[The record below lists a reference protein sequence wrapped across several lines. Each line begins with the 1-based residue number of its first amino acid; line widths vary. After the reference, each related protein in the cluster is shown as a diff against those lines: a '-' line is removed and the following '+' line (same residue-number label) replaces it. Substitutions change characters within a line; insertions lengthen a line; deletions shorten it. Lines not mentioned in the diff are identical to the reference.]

1 LAGPVLA
8 RELAI
13 APRRARHFIFRTV
26 YIGSLVILMCT
37 SWLVLTG
44 SQVVLGI
51 GDLARFGAT
60 LFRILVPLQLAL
72 AIFLSALGAASSVAV
87 EKDRRTLLLLL
98 LTRLTDTELVI
109 GKLLASL
116 LMPAVM
122 LLGAIPVFLLISLFG
137 GVETMQV
144 TAVFLVAFSTIFLA
158 GSLGSTLALWRE
170 KTFQTLSM
178 TVLLAVLWIGIWEA
192 VGIIFPG
199 GAIGGISISTL
210 LLTVSPVRATLAAVH
225 PLLDA
230 EGAHL
235 LQSTLLF
242 VSFSLVVG
250 CGLNLLAIIRLR
262 YWNPSRE
269 VRRNQ
274 QDRAAL
280 EAIWHES
287 QPGEVNEE
295 LAEAARATHVDSM
308 RRAQQQEESRAV
320 WNNPVLWREI
330 CTWAYGRKVLIVR
343 AAYLLF
349 FAMATVGV
357 HSIIVSDQLT
367 PTAGLR
373 SVIPAVAMPLA
384 PFFLV
389 SMVVI
394 NALAVNSITNERD
407 GQALDL
413 LLVTDISPAEFITGK
428 MWGVMW
434 VTREMIVLP
443 PLLCLYT
450 WMRGGMALE
459 SLVFLSLG
467 LLVMN
472 VFVTMLGIHCGM
484 IYSQSRT
491 AITISMG
498 AVFFLFL
505 GVITCIMVMISFS
518 GSFQQQL
525 APFLAFILGG
535 SVGLY
540 VALGIRNPSQAIL
553 WSTLLLPF
561 ATFYAITSFLIQHNM
576 SAFLV
581 IATVYGFTTAAMMI
595 PAIGEFDI
603 AMGRTKAGEQ

>member
-1 LAGPVLA
+1 
-8 RELAI
+8 
-13 APRRARHFIFRTV
+13 
-26 YIGSLVILMCT
+26 
-37 SWLVLTG
+37 
-44 SQVVLGI
+44 
-51 GDLARFGAT
+51 
-60 LFRILVPLQLAL
+60 
-72 AIFLSALGAASSVAV
+72 
-87 EKDRRTLLLLL
+87 
-98 LTRLTDTELVI
+98 
-109 GKLLASL
+109 
-116 LMPAVM
+116 
-122 LLGAIPVFLLISLFG
+122 
-137 GVETMQV
+137 
-144 TAVFLVAFSTIFLA
+144 
-158 GSLGSTLALWRE
+158 
-170 KTFQTLSM
+170 
-178 TVLLAVLWIGIWEA
+178 
-192 VGIIFPG
+192 GIIFPE
-199 GAIGGISISTL
+199 GAIGSISISTL

-269 VRRNQ
+269 VRRSQ
-274 QDRAAL
+274 EDRAAL
-280 EAIWHES
+280 ETIWHED
-287 QPGEVNEE
+287 QPGEVNEK

-349 FAMATVGV
+349 FAMATIGV
-357 HSIIVSDQLT
+357 HSIIASDQLT

-428 MWGVMW
+428 LWGVMW

-450 WMRGGMALE
+450 WMRGGMELE
-459 SLVFLSLG
+459 SLAFLSLG

-540 VALGIRNPSQAIL
+540 VSLGIRNPSQAIL